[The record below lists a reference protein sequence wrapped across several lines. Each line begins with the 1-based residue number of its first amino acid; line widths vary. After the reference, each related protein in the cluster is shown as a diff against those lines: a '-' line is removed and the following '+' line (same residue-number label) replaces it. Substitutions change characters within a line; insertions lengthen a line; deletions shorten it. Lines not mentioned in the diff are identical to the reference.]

1 MNQQLTIGAV
11 DSLVNRRPWTP
22 PRHEDFAHGLVQ
34 AYDQALVNTGA
45 VIIRSNELGIHLL
58 AAQMIRPPADVQA
71 IKSTE
76 GNYAKADEVLAG
88 VLRARTGLA
97 ATADAVVYER
107 PPVQGRRVDSIT
119 LAGREIHRATEGR
132 AIMVD
137 NRHAKKILIGRA
149 GTKTDPVTKADVKEA
164 VERYITPPP
173 RGSLMPWNEHIR
185 DAVML
190 ALTWLYDEKQRQ
202 LRLQLAGAA
211 A

>member
-11 DSLVNRRPWTP
+11 DSLVNRKPWTP
-22 PRHEDFAHGLVQ
+22 PGLQDFAHGLVQ
-34 AYDQALVNTGA
+34 AYDQSLVNTGS
-45 VIIRSNELGIHLL
+45 VIIRSNNLGIHLL

-76 GNYAKADEVLAG
+76 GNYAKADSVLEG
-88 VLRARTGLA
+88 VTRARTGLA

-107 PPVQGRRVDSIT
+107 PPVRGQRVDSIT
-119 LAGREIHRATEGR
+119 LAGREVHRATHGR

-137 NRHAKKILIGRA
+137 NRHAKKIIIGRA
-149 GTKTDPVTKADVKEA
+149 GTKQDPVTKAHVKEA

-190 ALTWLYDEKQRQ
+190 ALCWLYDQKQN
-202 LRLQLAGAA
+202 GATA
-211 A
+211 

>member
-22 PRHEDFAHGLVQ
+22 PSHQDFAYSLVQ
-34 AYDQALVNTGA
+34 AYDQALVNTGS
-45 VIIRSNELGIHLL
+45 VIIRSNSLGIHLL

-71 IKSTE
+71 IKSIE
-76 GNYAKADEVLAG
+76 GNYAKADSVLEG
-88 VLRARTGLA
+88 VTRARTGLA
-97 ATADAVVYER
+97 ATVDAVVYER
-107 PPVQGRRVDSIT
+107 PPVLGQRVDSIT
-119 LAGREIHRATEGR
+119 MAGREIHRATQGR
-132 AIMVD
+132 AVMID
-137 NRHAKKILIGRA
+137 NRHAKKVILGRA
-149 GTKTDPVTKADVKEA
+149 GSKNDPVTKAHVKEA

-202 LRLQLAGAA
+202 LRIQQARGEA
-211 A
+211 